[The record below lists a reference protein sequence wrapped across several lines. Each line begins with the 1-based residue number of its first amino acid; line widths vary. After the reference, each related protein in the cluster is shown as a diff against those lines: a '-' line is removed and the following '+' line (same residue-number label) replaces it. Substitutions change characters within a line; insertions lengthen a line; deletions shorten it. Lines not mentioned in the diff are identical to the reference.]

1 MFLIKIKRT
10 ISRRQY
16 MYRKGVCNM
25 VLKDEIAIDTYGGKI
40 NYGIIAAIGS
50 AITLIVGIIDG
61 YLRPL
66 RCNK

>member
-1 MFLIKIKRT
+1 
-10 ISRRQY
+10 
-16 MYRKGVCNM
+16 M